1 MDSGSR
7 PPRQARSRRM
17 MERLLAATLEV
28 IEERGLAGVTIPE
41 IAAAAGASTGSVY
54 RRFTDKEALIRSA
67 FLRLLEDAQEANQ
80 ASLPPDRF
88 QGLGLDQALH
98 AVGRALV
105 AQYRGRAG
113 LLKALDQFLEVQSDE
128 AFRERSIGLIEANLR
143 GVVEALLPFQD
154 RIAAEDPERAIVF
167 ALLSATTVI
176 EVNKLHTP
184 LLWRR
189 MLPLD
194 DNALATEAAKAMA
207 AYLTAR

>member
-1 MDSGSR
+1 
-7 PPRQARSRRM
+7 M